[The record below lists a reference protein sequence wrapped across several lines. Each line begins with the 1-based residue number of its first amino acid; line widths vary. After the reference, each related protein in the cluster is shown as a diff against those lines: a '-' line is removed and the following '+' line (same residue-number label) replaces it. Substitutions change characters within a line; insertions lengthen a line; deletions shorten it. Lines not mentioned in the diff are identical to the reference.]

1 MESNEISFKAKP
13 KKKIKYNIDANN
25 KKEIKPPLTS
35 KGNNRKK
42 LPSIRMNNNLKP
54 IATNR
59 IVRAT
64 SVAREKK
71 KDTTPEI
78 CNLFLFYKTNHV
90 YLYIPNSKNKNEII
104 INNEEEIAVE
114 SFNINTKDE
123 GEDNEQD
130 VCTY

>member
-71 KDTTPEI
+71 KDT
-78 CNLFLFYKTNHV
+78 L
-90 YLYIPNSKNKNEII
+90 
-104 INNEEEIAVE
+104 E
-114 SFNINTKDE
+114 SPWC
-123 GEDNEQD
+123 G
-130 VCTY
+130 